1 MLNVDEDRFSVCCFG
16 DPCHLRPPRSNKE
29 ALQSCLAE
37 RGAEIRRL
45 HQQNQLLLAA
55 CKIALPYLKTDDAR
69 EVVREA
75 IQRAKSGA

>member
-1 MLNVDEDRFSVCCFG
+1 MTTVQVQLTAKDLVDEI
-16 DPCHLRPPRSNKE
+16 NK
-29 ALQSCLAE
+29 

>member
-1 MLNVDEDRFSVCCFG
+1 MTTVQVQLTAKDLVDEI
-16 DPCHLRPPRSNKE
+16 NK
-29 ALQSCLAE
+29 

-55 CKIALPYLKTDDAR
+55 CKIALPYFKTDDAR